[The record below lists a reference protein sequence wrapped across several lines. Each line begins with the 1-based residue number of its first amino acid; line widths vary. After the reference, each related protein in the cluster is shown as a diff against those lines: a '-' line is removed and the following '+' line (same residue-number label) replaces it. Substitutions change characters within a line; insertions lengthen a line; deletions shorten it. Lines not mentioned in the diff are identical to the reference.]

1 MRFNSISRPNVGSYI
16 SAGRASGDSS
26 ANILNAIVESRPD
39 YPGMIQTYQDAE
51 SAKRQALIK
60 AETDAIK
67 GIISANAKRTVGK
80 NRVDIAAADAR
91 AERRSRFAGYL
102 GALGSQVAED
112 VADAFKP
119 KKKPIVEKTAD
130 PNADGSTIKFIEEQL
145 EELRRE
151 REELGDPKERPT
163 APTAPTMPE
172 LPGSGPNEVEQT
184 QTQGSPEVSTP
195 PVQKMSFKPG
205 AIPTKAQLMP
215 ALSSQEVYSIFK
227 QAGAT
232 DQQASVF
239 TKISLKES
247 ANIPNNNTIT
257 SGLVNRAGETSY
269 GIAQINMFDTQ
280 DPIEHERRKRLFGI
294 SHSTD
299 LFDPLTNARAA
310 LKLHAE
316 QGYGAWATFDPSML

>member
-130 PNADGSTIKFIEEQL
+130 PNADGSTIKFID
-145 EELRRE
+145 
-151 REELGDPKERPT
+151 GFYT
-163 APTAPTMPE
+163 
-172 LPGSGPNEVEQT
+172 
-184 QTQGSPEVSTP
+184 
-195 PVQKMSFKPG
+195 
-205 AIPTKAQLMP
+205 
-215 ALSSQEVYSIFK
+215 
-227 QAGAT
+227 
-232 DQQASVF
+232 
-239 TKISLKES
+239 
-247 ANIPNNNTIT
+247 
-257 SGLVNRAGETSY
+257 
-269 GIAQINMFDTQ
+269 
-280 DPIEHERRKRLFGI
+280 
-294 SHSTD
+294 
-299 LFDPLTNARAA
+299 
-310 LKLHAE
+310 
-316 QGYGAWATFDPSML
+316 